1 MTTEDMEE
9 LLATSDRMVGATET
23 AFHRYLATQID
34 WRDRLVCI
42 EGARGT
48 GKSTLMRQRIKE
60 AFGLGGH
67 AVYVSLDDLWFSNHR
82 VKDAVAWFDSHGY
95 THLFMDEV
103 HQVENWHA
111 LVKNLYDQFPS
122 LNIVYSGSSLLK
134 LGKGK
139 GDLSRRQAVY
149 GLKGLSFREF
159 LAFEGVLDI
168 PPIPFEKVLSDHR
181 KIAAGIVG
189 KIKVLP
195 LFERYLREGYYPF
208 YKEVHAL
215 YHARIIEAVN
225 KALEVDWPVVVD
237 VSVSTV
243 RRAKRMLAVL
253 AASVPQQPNMSRL
266 YRELDTERN
275 TGFKIL
281 DALARSGLLALLPGK
296 GASLKNLSKPKKIY
310 CDNTNLMYALAP
322 RIDKGTARETFFLN
336 QLSKVHAVSYPSAGD
351 FLVDGKYLF
360 EVGGAGKGFQQI
372 KDLPNSYIA
381 SDDTE
386 IGIGHKVPL
395 WMFGLLY

>member
-1 MTTEDMEE
+1 MTTEDIEE

-23 AFHRYLATQID
+23 AFHRYLTTQID

-67 AVYVSLDDLWFSNHR
+67 AVYISLDDLWFSNHR
-82 VKDAVAWFDSHGY
+82 VKDAVAWFDSHSY

-103 HQVENWHA
+103 HQVENWQT

-159 LAFEGVLDI
+159 LEFEGVLDI
-168 PPIPFEKVLSDHR
+168 PPIPLEKVLSDHR
-181 KIAAGIVG
+181 KIAADIVG
-189 KIKVLP
+189 KVKVLP

-215 YHARIIEAVN
+215 YHARIMEAVN
-225 KALEVDWPVVVD
+225 KALEVDWPAVVEVT
-237 VSVSTV
+237 VSTV

-296 GASLKNLSKPKKIY
+296 GASLKNLSKPEKIY

-336 QLSKVHAVSYPSAGD
+336 QLSKDHTVSYPSAGD

-360 EVGGAGKGFQQI
+360 EVGGAGKGFRQI

>member
-1 MTTEDMEE
+1 MTTDDIQE
-9 LLATSDRMVGATET
+9 LLATSDRMVGATT
-23 AFHRYLATQID
+23 TDFHRYLAAQID

-60 AFGLGGH
+60 AFGLAGR
-67 AVYVSLDDLWFSNHR
+67 AVYVSLDDLWFSNHG

-103 HQVENWHA
+103 HQVENWQT

-139 GDLSRRQAVY
+139 GDLSRRLATY
-149 GLKGLSFREF
+149 ALKGLSFREF
-159 LAFEGVLDI
+159 LAFERVLEI
-168 PPIPFEKVLSDHR
+168 PQVDFGKLLSGHR
-181 KIAAGIVG
+181 KIAADIVG
-189 KIKVLP
+189 KVKILP

-215 YHARIIEAVN
+215 YHSRIMEAVN
-225 KALEVDWPVVVD
+225 KALETDWPAVAD

-253 AASVPQQPNMSRL
+253 AASVPQQPNMARL
-266 YRELDTERN
+266 YRELDTDRN
-275 TGFKIL
+275 TGIKIL
-281 DALARSGLLALLPGK
+281 EALSRSGLLALLQGS
-296 GASLKNLSKPKKIY
+296 GASLKNLSKPEKIY
-310 CDNTNLMYALAP
+310 CDNTNLMYALVP

-336 QLSKVHAVSYPSAGD
+336 QLSKDHDVSYSGTGD
-351 FLVDGKYLF
+351 FLVDGKYVF
-360 EVGGAGKGFQQI
+360 EVGGAGKGFKQI
-372 KDLPNSYIA
+372 KDVPNSYVA
-381 SDDTE
+381 NDDTE
-386 IGIGHKVPL
+386 IGIGKKIPL

>member
-1 MTTEDMEE
+1 MTTDDIQE
-9 LLATSDRMVGATET
+9 LLATSDRMVEATT
-23 AFHRYLATQID
+23 TDFHRYLAARID

-42 EGARGT
+42 EGARGM
-48 GKSTLMRQRIKE
+48 GKSTLMRQRIKDT
-60 AFGLGGH
+60 FGLAGR

-103 HQVENWHA
+103 HQVENWQP

-168 PPIPFEKVLSDHR
+168 PPISLEKVLSDHR
-181 KIAAGIVG
+181 KIAADIVG

-215 YHARIIEAVN
+215 YHARIMEAVN
-225 KALEVDWPVVVD
+225 KALEVDVT
-237 VSVSTV
+237 VSTV

-281 DALARSGLLALLPGK
+281 DALARSGLLALLTGK
-296 GASLKNLSKPKKIY
+296 GASLKKLSKPEKIY

-336 QLSKVHAVSYPSAGD
+336 QLSKDHTVSYPSAGD

-360 EVGGAGKGFQQI
+360 EVGGAGKDFQQI
-372 KDLPNSYIA
+372 KDLPNSYVA